1 MLQCA
6 STDIDYTM
14 TRQLL
19 ENKGFAKV
27 VGFSHMARKQDEIAG
42 QDDVLR
48 AQNKQVRIHTFR
60 SRPPTHAPSPLGH
73 FAWNWGP
80 PWQTVR
86 CTTILGSGSQ
96 RCQSSRACSLLQAF
110 FTRTRNMLDTQMEE
124 LRLKHEAEAEQR
136 RQAARQLTADLAQN
150 HQDEINRWQANKRK
164 QADTRQAL
172 KEQLDDRQRRRDEEQ
187 QQVLLMP
194 HGHVV

>member
-1 MLQCA
+1 M
-6 STDIDYTM
+6 
-14 TRQLL
+14 
-19 ENKGFAKV
+19 
-27 VGFSHMARKQDEIAG
+27 
-42 QDDVLR
+42 
-48 AQNKQVRIHTFR
+48 
-60 SRPPTHAPSPLGH
+60 
-73 FAWNWGP
+73 
-80 PWQTVR
+80 
-86 CTTILGSGSQ
+86 
-96 RCQSSRACSLLQAF
+96 LQAF